1 MPFSTRPDAVLSFS
15 DITTYAAARQVGAF
29 ATEHRLVWMPPF
41 REMTAAGG
49 LLSFGPNLVNVFAHS
64 ATFVAKILAGA
75 KPRTSPWKSRGGL
88 SSSSI

>member
-1 MPFSTRPDAVLSFS
+1 
-15 DITTYAAARQVGAF
+15 VGAF

-49 LLSFGPNLVNVFAHS
+49 LLSFGPNLVNVFA
-64 ATFVAKILAGA
+64 GA
-75 KPRTSPWKSRGGL
+75 KPRTSPWKSREGL